1 MALSKTG
8 GPLRRACVR
17 GQSVV
22 VHVGRGGVG
31 AQRHGLLQTAAVRTG
46 QRQRFAAREAAV
58 PGTAAVILAVQ
69 VGRQAAGILRPAAGE
84 ARVDPRAAGLAGE
97 RRGLAEAGGQAAGGL
112 VGEVAG
118 TRRDVELV
126 LQPLSADEGVLREGD
141 PLWKGAAA
149 VGVQAEVGLG
159 DDAGFLLCC
168 AHGLVVLFGH
178 VMLADQAPAQVAP
191 VIVAGGKTKVPVDM
205 EQKKIRF
212 LYFGEITIWEI
223 QKI

>member
-1 MALSKTG
+1 M
-8 GPLRRACVR
+8 RA
-17 GQSVV
+17 
-22 VHVGRGGVG
+22 
-31 AQRHGLLQTAAVRTG
+31 G

-58 PGTAAVILAVQ
+58 PGTAAVILVVQ

-118 TRRDVELV
+118 IGRNVELV
-126 LQPLSADEGVLREGD
+126 HQLLSADEGVVREGD

-149 VGVQAEVGLG
+149 VRVQAGVGLG

-178 VMLADQAPAQVAP
+178 VMLADQAPAWVAQ
-191 VIVAGGKTKVPVDM
+191 VIVAGGKRKVPVHM
-205 EQKKIRF
+205 EPKKLKF
-212 LYFGEITIWEI
+212 LYFGEITISEI
-223 QKI
+223 QKIKKKPIQMKKNGYNFACE

>member
-1 MALSKTG
+1 M
-8 GPLRRACVR
+8 
-17 GQSVV
+17 
-22 VHVGRGGVG
+22 
-31 AQRHGLLQTAAVRTG
+31 RTG
-46 QRQRFAAREAAV
+46 QRRRFAAREAAV
-58 PGTAAVILAVQ
+58 PGTAAVILVVQ

-97 RRGLAEAGGQAAGGL
+97 RRGLAEAGGQTAGGL

-118 TRRDVELV
+118 TGPDVELV
-126 LQPLSADEGVLREGD
+126 LQLLSADERVVREGE

-149 VGVQAEVGLG
+149 VGVLAGVGLG
-159 DDAGFLLCC
+159 GDAGFLLCC

-178 VMLADQAPAQVAP
+178 VMLAAQAPAQVAQ
-191 VIVAGGKTKVPVDM
+191 VIVAGGKRKVPVDM
-205 EQKKIRF
+205 EKKKKKKRF